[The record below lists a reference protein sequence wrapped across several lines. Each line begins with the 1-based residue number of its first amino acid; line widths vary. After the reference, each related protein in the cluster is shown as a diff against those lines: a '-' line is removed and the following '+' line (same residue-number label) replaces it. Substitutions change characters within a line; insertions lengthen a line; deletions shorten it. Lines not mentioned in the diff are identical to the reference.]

1 MPQVV
6 ECFRRIALTGLAVFI
21 YPESSAQIA
30 VVLMLAAI
38 FMVVSE
44 ILCPFVRPVEM
55 WLYRAGHYVVFT
67 SMYLALL
74 LRVDISS
81 ERTQSQE
88 VFSGVLVIAHAAM
101 VLVVVVQGVLVF
113 MGWGDL
119 LEPPVALQ
127 RLEVDEVALVVS
139 ETHEEHVLNPAYGE
153 KNFDSLPGNK
163 NLGMGK
169 SRGDGGEHGGG
180 GRPQEEKREKK
191 WETWVR
197 PAPRAKSSFFPS
209 PSRKGEESPETGDM
223 NTAPTMVQPQSG
235 EPIPCEERE
244 SRCLSLSDCLGI
256 NATTALE
263 DVARGSIP
271 HSVSADEA
279 GTRSHFPSLKPIA
292 TRQGS
297 QNPSDS
303 AKTGSETD
311 TTWSGSRTRIVWTP
325 LNTLS
330 GDAEITT
337 EATMNH
343 GSQSQRPTSLPVT
356 KADRRDHIPIDGGLA
371 HPEKRRA
378 LSPAPGLSTLEER
391 LSSLTGQT
399 NVRRPLL
406 RQSRPTLSLRNSRS
420 ATVSPRS
427 PKLKSSPCPPTSSPT
442 LKRIPAI
449 NDTLSESEKLPGAR
463 GHIFDGR
470 KRRDSSAGD
479 VVEATNPE
487 AQVHSREN
495 SCNTTSPIDVTVRR
509 GSIYSEQSSVGMAG
523 VKALYQLGA
532 RQGSVGAESA
542 NFSYW
547 NKLSISNSENSETTG
562 YSLGSTDNASPLSRL
577 RARTTFFSTLP
588 PHTEEARNITTI
600 SEVNAK
606 AEQSEAIQDPQQ
618 QRRIVRVTRRH
629 RSLSPRSLD
638 NDDSMASGRKVNQVK
653 AGEIK
658 PTALTGFPLG
668 SLDQLKKHGSRSS
681 RTQFLQ
687 KEMAT
692 TGGLPVHRDDTH
704 EMRHFR
710 GHRHRDPSYPEH
722 GVKRIAK
729 TPAAS
734 PLVKKKHSSRK
745 TLRVTSTITRNDGTT
760 EVNHAASSARAAMR
774 RSHPPHA
781 LSHGIFASTTDA
793 HSNANWIP
801 KAVGAEDVS
810 ATEGSRQCPISGA
823 QETKDIQARARSWD
837 EGNLTPVGVVRRRSS
852 GDSDVYSVSDTARAP
867 EVRRVSGGGRE
878 RALAGTGTRVGQP
891 SATSK
896 VGPKRP
902 PSDGCEMIPS
912 ASDGAENPGRRPA
925 VKQGWE
931 KRYPSGEDSRAARG

>member
-38 FMVVSE
+38 FMVLSE

-67 SMYLALL
+67 SMYLAML

-127 RLEVDEVALVVS
+127 RLDVDEVALVVS

-163 NLGMGK
+163 IPGLGK
-169 SRGDGGEHGGG
+169 SRGDGGEHGAD
-180 GRPQEEKREKK
+180 GRPQEEKHEKK

-209 PSRKGEESPETGDM
+209 PSRNNGEESPETGDT
-223 NTAPTMVQPQSG
+223 NNAQTMVQPQLG
-235 EPIPCEERE
+235 ESMPCDELAP
-244 SRCLSLSDCLGI
+244 RCRSLSNGLGSK
-256 NATTALE
+256 ATPALE
-263 DVARGSIP
+263 DVGRGSIP
-271 HSVSADEA
+271 HSASADEA
-279 GTRSHFPSLKPIA
+279 GTRSHIPSLKPIA
-292 TRQGS
+292 TRQDS

-325 LNTLS
+325 SNNVS
-330 GDAEITT
+330 GDAGTTT
-337 EATMNH
+337 EATTNH
-343 GSQSQRPTSLPVT
+343 GLQSQRPTSLPVT
-356 KADRRDHIPIDGGLA
+356 KADRRDHVPIDGALA

-378 LSPAPGLSTLEER
+378 LSPAPGVSTLEEH
-391 LSSLTGQT
+391 LSTLTGQT
-399 NVRRPLL
+399 NVRRPFS
-406 RQSRPTLSLRNSRS
+406 RQSRPTLSLRHSG
-420 ATVSPRS
+420 AAAVSPRS
-427 PKLKSSPCPPTSSPT
+427 PKLQCSPRSPT
-442 LKRIPAI
+442 LTRIPAI
-449 NDTLSESEKLPGAR
+449 NDTLSKSEKLPGVR

-470 KRRDSSAGD
+470 KRRDSSVDDIVA
-479 VVEATNPE
+479 ATNPE

-495 SCNTTSPIDVTVRR
+495 SFNVSCNTTSPVDVTVRR
-509 GSIYSEQSSVGMAG
+509 SSIYSEQSSVGMAG
-523 VKALYQLGA
+523 VKALYQHAA

-542 NFSYW
+542 NLSYW

-562 YSLGSTDNASPLSRL
+562 HSLGSADNASPLSRL
-577 RARTTFFSTLP
+577 RARTTFFSTLS
-588 PHTEEARNITTI
+588 PHTEEARYMTTI
-600 SEVNAK
+600 SEMNVG
-606 AEQSEAIQDPQQ
+606 AEQSAGNQDPQQ

-638 NDDSMASGRKVNQVK
+638 KDDPMASGREVDQVT
-653 AGEIK
+653 GREIK
-658 PTALTGFPLG
+658 TTAATGFPLG
-668 SLDQLKKHGSRSS
+668 SLDQLKKHGLRSS
-681 RTQFLQ
+681 KTQFSQ
-687 KEMAT
+687 KETAT
-692 TGGLPVHRDDTH
+692 TGGLPGQRDDTH
-704 EMRHFR
+704 ETRNFR
-710 GHRHRDPSYPEH
+710 GQRHHDPSYPEH
-722 GVKRIAK
+722 GAKRIAK

-734 PLVKKKHSSRK
+734 PLVKKKHSSR
-745 TLRVTSTITRNDGTT
+745 TDETT
-760 EVNHAASSARAAMR
+760 EVNHAASSARKATR
-774 RSHPPHA
+774 RSNPPHV
-781 LSHGIFASTTDA
+781 LSHGIFTSTAGA
-793 HSNANWIP
+793 HSNSNWTP
-801 KAVGAEDVS
+801 KAVGAEDVG
-810 ATEGSRQCPISGA
+810 TESSRQSHISGT
-823 QETKDIQARARSWD
+823 QEMKDIQTRARSWD
-837 EGNLTPVGVVRRRSS
+837 EGNPTPVGVVVRRRSS
-852 GDSDVYSVSDTARAP
+852 GDSDVSSVSDTARAP
-867 EVRRVSGGGRE
+867 GVRRVSERGRE
-878 RALAGTGTRVGQP
+878 RSSAGTGTRAGQP
-891 SATSK
+891 PVTSK

-902 PSDGCEMIPS
+902 PSDGCETVPS
-912 ASDGAENPGRRPA
+912 VSDGAGNPGQRPA

-931 KRYPSGEDSRAARG
+931 KRYPPGEGSRTAR